1 MPTKDRTDEPTLA
14 RRATPR
20 KRGPSTLLVVLLVGG
35 SGFFLVCGI
44 VFVLLLGAVG
54 ATLPTAGGS
63 GSPVERPGVIGQE
76 MRFGD
81 LGVTVTSIRQTG
93 YGSHTA
99 AGRQMGHNVAL
110 VVSLRL
116 KNYNPNR
123 VLRVP
128 GQSGSAKA
136 TDDVGNEYPEVQPVN
151 EWGLENTIDGQI
163 EDGTALNLRSDVIG
177 EDRVIFSRPV
187 PGANVLTVTMDA
199 AQYDGGS
206 GKIVFRVPRSVW
218 LPK

>member
-1 MPTKDRTDEPTLA
+1 
-14 RRATPR
+14 
-20 KRGPSTLLVVLLVGG
+20 VLLAGG
-35 SGFFLVCGI
+35 GGFFLVCGI

-81 LGVTVTSIRQTG
+81 LGVTVRSIRQNNYTSKDILG
-93 YGSHTA
+93 TTLYHSD
-99 AGRQMGHNVAL
+99 AL
-110 VVSLRL
+110 VVSLQI

-123 VLRVP
+123 QHPVP
-128 GQSGSAKA
+128 AQSGYARVI
-136 TDDVGNEYPEVQPVN
+136 DDVGNSYKELHATN
-151 EWGLENTIDGQI
+151 EFGSRTDMDGQI
-163 EDGTALNLRSDVIG
+163 EPGKALYLMADRIG
-177 EDRVIFSRPV
+177 EDRVVFGRPV
-187 PGANVLTVTMDA
+187 PGANVLTVTLDA
-199 AQYDGGS
+199 SRYDGGS